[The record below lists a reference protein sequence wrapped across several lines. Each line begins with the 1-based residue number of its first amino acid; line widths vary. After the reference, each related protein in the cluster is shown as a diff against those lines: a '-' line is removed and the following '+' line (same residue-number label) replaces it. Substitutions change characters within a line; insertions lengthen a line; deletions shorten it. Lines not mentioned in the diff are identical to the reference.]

1 MSEEK
6 EVVATPR
13 TYWPWRV
20 VKGIVCA
27 LVLLVAVIGVG
38 SLYILTPEFQNKVRE
53 RVIAVLEDAT
63 GGRVELQ
70 KLHLSL
76 WRLDIVADNLVI
88 HGLEGPKEAPYL
100 QVERIEVRLQIKT
113 LLSET
118 VGVHMMNDGD
128 IASHIALNLLKV
140 DRPQAH
146 LIVYADGSTNQPVP
160 KTKSARNAEPLPDT
174 LLNLE
179 AEEAEVNDGVLL
191 LNDRAIPFN
200 LEARDFNTDVR
211 YQSAGDLYDIKLGMS
226 DLRTKMQKEPVVQ
239 SRLNAEMTFARHAA
253 EIKQLEFDTGTRSQL
268 FITGRL
274 QDFVHPMWV
283 VAANGT
289 VELKQI
295 SSISGFDGFTGGM
308 LDLKIDGRS
317 CAAQE
322 IAAAR
327 GSAGLGYR
335 DLAAVP
341 TAATANSQTK
351 MDAAR
356 WERCDAAYLVTGGA
370 QLRKAGYTDE
380 YVHAHDVDGG
390 AKIRLTPTLL
400 QLAEMEATLPGGGN
414 VLGGLHIDNWLGEVD
429 AAPQAPAKMTRQGQ
443 SVSRMTPA
451 GGAFRVIAAPIAA
464 GASHA
469 YLDAETNRIPLRT
482 VMDVTAPK
490 GYGDLG
496 FDTAESGPVHVEWG
510 NSGESVIVNGNL
522 TFAPTGVHRPGAR
535 SDVPVTGYTVAQ
547 YRGGNETVAIAH
559 VHAVTPASELDADG
573 TLGVDEGDS
582 LTQLNA
588 DATTHDLGE
597 FDQLFR
603 TLGLE
608 YHGKKGMETVPLVLH
623 GDAHFHGTASGPV
636 EMLDVKGHVDAQNFE
651 LILPEMGATPPPP
664 ARPITEKLASYFRA
678 ESAPVTPPTPPPAP
692 TRSILIDSVVGD
704 AEFVPS
710 SLIVAAATVKRGTVT
725 LAVSGKIQ
733 PHRVLVHRG
742 DVDYDWDD
750 ATLIDMKA
758 DMPPAQ
764 APDVLDIVGVKAQ
777 MSGKVELHAHV
788 TGSFGDLNGS
798 GSVVAS
804 NGAFYGEPYQRAEVD
819 LNVNGQDIRA
829 TRALLELHGVE
840 IDGSGDYD
848 LHTEHL
854 RAHVQAADLKL
865 AQFQTVATA
874 KAAVDGSLSFQAD
887 ADGTLSEPGLHA
899 TMQLANLTLGGEPA
913 GSINAEMHSDKST
926 LLYTATSQLNS
937 GHFDVNGKTELTGDY
952 ETDAKLDLANFDIEG
967 LLKLYAPKGITGSSS
982 IGGTITV
989 NGPLAAPQR
998 LNGTAEISEFDVNL
1012 SGIELQAPQPIRA
1025 SLQNG
1030 LLRIDQAH
1038 ITGQDT
1044 DLKASGTAQVFS
1056 TVTGS
1061 STGGVLHMHAEGA
1074 VNMKLAQSVD
1084 PDILS
1089 SGRVNLTMDAG
1100 GTMANPSL
1108 TGKVQF
1114 KNVAIA
1120 LEDIPNG
1127 LSQMNGTLVFNEDR
1141 LQVDNLVATTGGG
1154 QLKIGGYM
1162 TYKNGFFADLTATG
1176 DTVRVRL
1183 DGVSSTANANLR
1195 LQGST
1200 AGALLSGNILITRFG
1215 IGPDFDFAAFSGP
1228 SSVAA
1233 PPDPNA
1239 PSSHIRLDVRV
1250 TSSPQLDFQ
1259 NSYAKLA
1266 GTVDL
1271 NIGGTVAVPTVLGRI
1286 TVTDGSAKFAGQQ
1299 YQLQRGVIYFSNPV
1313 RIDPLIDLDATT
1325 RVENYDVTVGVH
1337 GTSSNLKPT
1346 YRSEPPLSETDI
1358 FALLALGR
1366 TQEEAQISNQ
1376 EQTSAGSDPTTN
1388 ALLGGALNATV
1399 SNRVQKLF
1407 GVGSVKVD
1415 PSFVGALGTSSAR
1428 ITVEQQLSRNLILT
1442 YATNV
1447 NETAQ
1452 QLIQLQL
1459 NLTDNVSI
1467 VAARDETGVFSTVL
1481 KIRRRYR

>member
-1 MSEEK
+1 
-6 EVVATPR
+6 
-13 TYWPWRV
+13 
-20 VKGIVCA
+20 
-27 LVLLVAVIGVG
+27 
-38 SLYILTPEFQNKVRE
+38 
-53 RVIAVLEDAT
+53 
-63 GGRVELQ
+63 
-70 KLHLSL
+70 
-76 WRLDIVADNLVI
+76 
-88 HGLEGPKEAPYL
+88 
-100 QVERIEVRLQIKT
+100 
-113 LLSET
+113 
-118 VGVHMMNDGD
+118 
-128 IASHIALNLLKV
+128 
-140 DRPQAH
+140 
-146 LIVYADGSTNQPVP
+146 
-160 KTKSARNAEPLPDT
+160 
-174 LLNLE
+174 
-179 AEEAEVNDGVLL
+179 
-191 LNDRAIPFN
+191 
-200 LEARDFNTDVR
+200 
-211 YQSAGDLYDIKLGMS
+211 
-226 DLRTKMQKEPVVQ
+226 
-239 SRLNAEMTFARHAA
+239 
-253 EIKQLEFDTGTRSQL
+253 
-268 FITGRL
+268 
-274 QDFVHPMWV
+274 
-283 VAANGT
+283 
-289 VELKQI
+289 
-295 SSISGFDGFTGGM
+295 
-308 LDLKIDGRS
+308 
-317 CAAQE
+317 
-322 IAAAR
+322 
-327 GSAGLGYR
+327 
-335 DLAAVP
+335 
-341 TAATANSQTK
+341 
-351 MDAAR
+351 
-356 WERCDAAYLVTGGA
+356 
-370 QLRKAGYTDE
+370 
-380 YVHAHDVDGG
+380 
-390 AKIRLTPTLL
+390 
-400 QLAEMEATLPGGGN
+400 
-414 VLGGLHIDNWLGEVD
+414 
-429 AAPQAPAKMTRQGQ
+429 
-443 SVSRMTPA
+443 
-451 GGAFRVIAAPIAA
+451 
-464 GASHA
+464 
-469 YLDAETNRIPLRT
+469 
-482 VMDVTAPK
+482 
-490 GYGDLG
+490 
-496 FDTAESGPVHVEWG
+496 
-510 NSGESVIVNGNL
+510 
-522 TFAPTGVHRPGAR
+522 
-535 SDVPVTGYTVAQ
+535 
-547 YRGGNETVAIAH
+547 VAIAR

-573 TLGVDEGDS
+573 TLGVDNGDP

-603 TLGLE
+603 TLGLQ

-651 LILPEMGATPPPP
+651 LILPEMGAPPPP
-664 ARPITEKLASYFRA
+664 PERPITERLAGYFRA
-678 ESAPVTPPTPPPAP
+678 SSAPAYTQPPPPAP
-692 TRSILIDSVVGD
+692 THSILIDSVEGD

-710 SLIVAAATVKRGTVT
+710 ALIVAAATVKRGTVT
-725 LAVSGKIQ
+725 LVVSGKIQ
-733 PHRVLVHRG
+733 PHRVMVHRG
-742 DVDYDWDD
+742 DVDYNWDD
-750 ATLIDMKA
+750 STLIDMKA

-764 APDVLDIVGVKAQ
+764 VPDVLDIVGVKAQ

-788 TGSFGDLNGS
+788 GGSFGDLNGS
-798 GSVVAS
+798 GSVLVT

-819 LNVNGQDIRA
+819 LSVNGQDIRA
-829 TRALLELHGVE
+829 TRALLELHGVQ
-840 IDGSGDYD
+840 INGSGDYD
-848 LHTEHL
+848 LQTKHL
-854 RAHVQAADLKL
+854 RAHVQASDLKL

-874 KAAVDGSLSFQAD
+874 KVAVDGDLSFQAD

-899 TMQLANLTLGGEPA
+899 TMQLANLTLGGDA
-913 GSINAEMHSDKST
+913 LGSISAEMHSDKST
-926 LLYTATSQLNS
+926 LLYTATSQLNN
-937 GHFDVNGKTELTGDY
+937 GHFDLDGKTELSGDY
-952 ETDAKLDLANFDIEG
+952 ATDAKLNLANFDIEG

-989 NGPLAAPQR
+989 SGPLAVPQR
-998 LNGTAEISEFDVNL
+998 LNGTAEISEFDVNV

-1025 SLQNG
+1025 NLQNG

-1044 DLKASGTAQVFS
+1044 DLKASGTAQLFS
-1056 TVTGS
+1056 ATTGAS
-1061 STGGVLHMHAEGA
+1061 AGGVLHMHAEGA
-1074 VNMKLAQSVD
+1074 VNMKLAQTVD

-1100 GTMANPSL
+1100 GTMDKPSL
-1108 TGKVQF
+1108 TGKMVF

-1127 LSQMNGTLVFNEDR
+1127 LSQMNGTLIFNEDR

-1366 TQEEAQISNQ
+1366 TQEEAQIYNQ
-1376 EQTSAGSDPTTN
+1376 EQTSEGSDPTTN

-1442 YATNV
+1442 YAANV

-1459 NLTDNVSI
+1459 NLTDNISI
-1467 VAARDETGVFSTVL
+1467 VGARDETGVFSTVL